1 MLKVNAHGDV
11 ASLVKWL
18 KKGKK
23 KRRNQYSSHID
34 IVLILTAKKSKMALI
49 NTLIAGLHE
58 VSRMFQ
64 QNLKTAK
71 TLMESRRNFH
81 TTILNIAVFNS

>member
-1 MLKVNAHGDV
+1 
-11 ASLVKWL
+11 
-18 KKGKK
+18 
-23 KRRNQYSSHID
+23 
-34 IVLILTAKKSKMALI
+34 MALI